1 MIPLYVS
8 KQCDLII
15 KEILYLFIAR
25 VKVAQEF
32 QEMEAPSEELS
43 PGQPFQ
49 PDFIYDMLRDLKSD
63 CLKVKTF
70 DI

>member
-1 MIPLYVS
+1 MWFIYKGNSLPS
-8 KQCDLII
+8 II
-15 KEILYLFIAR
+15 FFITR

-63 CLKVKTF
+63 CLKVKNF
-70 DI
+70 DMYET